1 MKEKPGAIR
10 GGTNFSGGSSFGG
23 GSKPSVAAQRALYQ
37 AQTGKPFKVP
47 RPKPVKKA
55 APSSR
60 SAVRKFV
67 EERKQERRA
76 AGEISKTRTSKDP
89 REVARRLAIEKRK
102 SRRGDPGRTAKNRAT
117 RIDNLLS
124 EASRAA
130 AGGDM
135 QRAASLRRLAA
146 DVRAGKSGPYVLSPG
161 KGSAAFS
168 RTQKP
173 PLDDRTK
180 ARIQDLEK
188 QASEATRRGDMRAA
202 TSARRMVDELKRGTD
217 PTTNAAREQLRP
229 PSTTVYRTPRGFG
242 TMERKP
248 RKGPGKK

>member
-47 RPKPVKKA
+47 RPKPVKKN
-55 APSSR
+55 APPSR
-60 SAVRKFV
+60 SVVRKFV

-76 AGEISKTRTSKDP
+76 AGEISRTRTPKDP
-89 REVARRLAIEKRK
+89 KEVARRLAIEKRK
-102 SRRGDPGRTAKNRAT
+102 SRRGDPGRTAKNKAE

-146 DVRAGKSGPYVLSPG
+146 DLRAGKSGPYVLSPG

-168 RTQKP
+168 KTQKP
-173 PLDDRTK
+173 EDPKTK
-180 ARIQDLEK
+180 
-188 QASEATRRGDMRAA
+188 
-202 TSARRMVDELKRGTD
+202 
-217 PTTNAAREQLRP
+217 AARESLSP
-229 PSTTVYRTPRGFG
+229 PSTTVYRTPHGFG